1 MDKNVFG
8 RQINEQLLN
17 DQSGFKIPRSVTT
30 KNNDNNINNYG
41 NIFLTMTGEISSH
54 YIHRNNFLQNKKP
67 NVSFVEDTVDNDEQ
81 FISNMK
87 KIIDKNYNM
96 YNKENC
102 SIRNFQG
109 RLSKK
114 KKSAFTDEDQN
125 LMKRFKKSVDDNK
138 TMSVIP
144 QNIQQ
149 SVTITPVSN
158 HNCSVRANI
167 PQITSTFASNNK
179 SLRNNTNS
187 LLFRVTSKV
196 QKNDQLML
204 AETTKSATEI
214 ETEQFCYEMQY
225 FTPPQEDY

>member
-17 DQSGFKIPRSVTT
+17 DQSGYKIPRSVTS

-41 NIFLTMTGEISSH
+41 NIFLTTTGEISSD
-54 YIHRNNFLQNKKP
+54 YIHRNNFLENKRP
-67 NVSFVEDTVDNDEQ
+67 NVSFMENTVDNDEQ

-87 KIIDKNYNM
+87 KIIDKNYIM

-102 SIRNFQG
+102 SIRNFQS

-114 KKSAFTDEDQN
+114 KKSALTDEDQN

-138 TMSVIP
+138 TMSVFP

-149 SVTITPVSN
+149 SVTTTPVSN
-158 HNCSVRANI
+158 RNYSVSASI
-167 PQITSTFASNNK
+167 PQITSTFASHNK
-179 SLRNNTNS
+179 SLRNNTNP
-187 LLFRVTSKV
+187 LLFHVTLKV

-204 AETTKSATEI
+204 PETTKSATEI
-214 ETEQFCYEMQY
+214 ETEQFCYKMQY
-225 FTPPQEDY
+225 FTSPQENY